1 MSDVTIELLYLS
13 MLVVGLLVVGAGVGL
28 MIYHY
33 GLGWFLSHYSKDTV
47 NHVVDAA
54 ERHLTRRTERRH
66 RRERERRIL
75 AENDVG
81 RPVARHLASRR

>member
-1 MSDVTIELLYLS
+1 MDTVTVELLSLT
-13 MLVVGLLVVGAGVGL
+13 LFAGGLLGVGVGVGL
-28 MIYHY
+28 GIYHY

-47 NHVVDAA
+47 DYVVQSA
-54 ERHLTRRTERRH
+54 EGHLTKRVERRH

-75 AENDVG
+75 AENGAG